1 MAVTN
6 ITTTRTIT
14 SIASLPAMRVDTLS
28 AATTLEESDNNTS
41 YTLNDAAGHD
51 ITLPALK
58 DGLRF
63 RFTIGAAFATSNWRI
78 VSPVATKFEG
88 SVIVAG
94 AVVAVTSQTFV
105 RFKVP
110 AESIGDFVEVQCDG
124 SNWHVFGNGAIA
136 ASIDAST

>member
-28 AATTLEESDNNTS
+28 AARTLEESDNNTS

-78 VSPVATKFEG
+78 YPQ
-88 SVIVAG
+88 
-94 AVVAVTSQTFV
+94 SQQNL
-105 RFKVP
+105 K
-110 AESIGDFVEVQCDG
+110 AL
-124 SNWHVFGNGAIA
+124 
-136 ASIDAST
+136 